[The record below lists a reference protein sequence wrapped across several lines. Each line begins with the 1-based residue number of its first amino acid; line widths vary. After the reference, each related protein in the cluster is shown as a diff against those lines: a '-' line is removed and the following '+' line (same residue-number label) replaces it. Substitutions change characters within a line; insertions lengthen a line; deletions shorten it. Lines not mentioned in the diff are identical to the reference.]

1 MEKIDNKED
10 PNENDIPFFH
20 AGSLILVFGQSRS
33 GKSWWLRNLILENE
47 CHFEKEIKQLVFI
60 HQQDNPE
67 NDTNISLI
75 SKKFKKNAVITK
87 TLIPDVHK
95 TLIPNQSLIVFD
107 DCELML
113 KQKKHREILDNLAFI
128 YAHNN
133 KITVIISFQ
142 TYGLF
147 YKSSPLNHL
156 VYQATNF
163 VLFGSN
169 NVGNRSLGP
178 MLNAFEVQIKDGKLL
193 YDLFIEYVL
202 QRGVDPKKRVKYRYL
217 LVHLHPDL
225 PSSEVWSNILDC
237 DSNPL
242 LGYHE

>member
-1 MEKIDNKED
+1 MKISSDCT
-10 PNENDIPFFH
+10 
-20 AGSLILVFGQSRS
+20 LVQ
-33 GKSWWLRNLILENE
+33 I
-47 CHFEKEIKQLVFI
+47 
-60 HQQDNPE
+60 
-67 NDTNISLI
+67 
-75 SKKFKKNAVITK
+75 
-87 TLIPDVHK
+87 VH
-95 TLIPNQSLIVFD
+95 
-107 DCELML
+107 
-113 KQKKHREILDNLAFI
+113 
-128 YAHNN
+128 
-133 KITVIISFQ
+133 
-142 TYGLF
+142 
-147 YKSSPLNHL
+147 
-156 VYQATNF
+156 ATNF

-225 PSSEVWSNILDC
+225 PSSEVWSNILAC

>member
-10 PNENDIPFFH
+10 NENDIPFFH

-113 KQKKHREILDNLAFI
+113 KQKK
-128 YAHNN
+128 
-133 KITVIISFQ
+133 T
-142 TYGLF
+142 
-147 YKSSPLNHL
+147 
-156 VYQATNF
+156 
-163 VLFGSN
+163 
-169 NVGNRSLGP
+169 
-178 MLNAFEVQIKDGKLL
+178 
-193 YDLFIEYVL
+193 
-202 QRGVDPKKRVKYRYL
+202 
-217 LVHLHPDL
+217 
-225 PSSEVWSNILDC
+225 
-237 DSNPL
+237 
-242 LGYHE
+242 